1 MISFQKREFG
11 YKEKLKGTQKNI
23 PCEYTN
29 VRADR
34 QLDMNRKGTGP
45 MAGNYTSHEQG
56 DPWAK
61 KSKNMQ
67 TERKPNILS

>member
-1 MISFQKREFG
+1 
-11 YKEKLKGTQKNI
+11 
-23 PCEYTN
+23 
-29 VRADR
+29 
-34 QLDMNRKGTGP
+34 

-67 TERKPNILS
+67 TDRKPNILCDKHPGDRQKKVRKGGNLGHLNVTFC